1 VGSESRVPSRT
12 NPRYKLTRY
21 RVAGVGVG
29 KTIAVRTRK
38 VIRVVLN
45 PAVRVSVIVP
55 RTIHV
60 VGVGCWIVTN
70 RNVTHVVVLGQVAAV
85 IASTILGGVVRHGW
99 RKGGSRSGD
108 TTRTDNPVVQ
118 RVITMTMSDVMLA
131 HKVGAR
137 MRMLLVGRFVFDIS
151 GVEGKV

>member
-1 VGSESRVPSRT
+1 
-12 NPRYKLTRY
+12 
-21 RVAGVGVG
+21 VARVGVG
-29 KTIAVRTRK
+29 KTIAVWTGND
-38 VIRVVLN
+38 IRVVLN
-45 PAVRVSVIVP
+45 QTVRVSVIVP

-70 RNVTHVVVLGQVAAV
+70 RKVAHVVVLGQVTAV
-85 IASTILGGVVRHGW
+85 IASMILGGVVRHGW

-118 RVITMTMSDVMLA
+118 RVITVTVSDVMLA
-131 HKVGAR
+131 HKIGAR
-137 MRMLLVGRFVFDIS
+137 MRILLVGRSVFDIS

>member
-1 VGSESRVPSRT
+1 
-12 NPRYKLTRY
+12 
-21 RVAGVGVG
+21 VARVGVG
-29 KTIAVRTRK
+29 RTIAVWTGND
-38 VIRVVLN
+38 IRVVLN
-45 PAVRVSVIVP
+45 QTVRVSVIVP

-70 RNVTHVVVLGQVAAV
+70 RKVAHVVVLGQVTAV
-85 IASTILGGVVRHGW
+85 IASMILGGVVRHGW

-118 RVITMTMSDVMLA
+118 RVITVTVSDVMLA
-131 HKVGAR
+131 HKIGAR
-137 MRMLLVGRFVFDIS
+137 MRILLVGRSVFDIS